1 MCRLKNFAEGP
12 PRFCATFAT
21 LIQNTLQHVNKNTL
35 QYKHTSIQTHSNIS
49 IPQSPSL
56 QMNHLSAT
64 SPIEARGTTIQNTS
78 KPLNTPI
85 VTTWYPV
92 SGPFREA
99 NFHVN
104 ISIHENLNPSIAFPS
119 GPSENVF

>member
-1 MCRLKNFAEGP
+1 
-12 PRFCATFAT
+12 
-21 LIQNTLQHVNKNTL
+21 
-35 QYKHTSIQTHSNIS
+35 
-49 IPQSPSL
+49 
-56 QMNHLSAT
+56 MNHLSAT

-99 NFHVN
+99 NFDVTT
-104 ISIHENLNPSIAFPS
+104 SIHENLNPSIALRKCVLADYS
-119 GPSENVF
+119 SEDINSTSS